1 MMGGDGTGTQ
11 GSAPGTPAVKHRLSI
26 DRFEGDRKQVAVLLA
41 DDGTQ
46 VNLPRNKLPRGA
58 KPGDILSLTIERDAR
73 ATKKVAR
80 QTRAVQSDLK
90 KTDPG
95 GDIKL

>member
-1 MMGGDGTGTQ
+1 LNL
-11 GSAPGTPAVKHRLSI
+11 RLTI
-26 DRFEGDRKQVAVLLA
+26 DRFEGDKMQVAVLLA

-46 VNLPRNKLPRGA
+46 INVPKKLLPKRSKA
-58 KPGDILSLTIERDAR
+58 GDILSVTIEKDAQ
-73 ATKKVAR
+73 ATRKVAR
-80 QTRAVQSDLK
+80 ETRAVQDQLK

>member
-1 MMGGDGTGTQ
+1 VNT
-11 GSAPGTPAVKHRLSI
+11 RLAI
-26 DRFEGDRKQVAVLLA
+26 DRFEGDKKQVAVLLT

-46 VNLPRNKLPRGA
+46 INFPKALLPKGSRA
-58 KPGDILSLTIERDAR
+58 GDILTLTIEKDVE
-73 ATKKVAR
+73 ATKNVAR
-80 QTRAVQSDLK
+80 ETRAVQDDLK